1 MPPEVKELQELNKL
15 VVDIRTEHE
24 KFVSGAMTKADY
36 EEKSKKMF
44 TDFDGLKERIAD
56 IETKMAR
63 PPIVLP
69 GADKKDGPTI
79 EAKAYDAWLRK
90 GNGVSPEEQKA
101 LRLSDDTTGGYLTTP
116 EMEQGIIKGLVQFSP
131 IRSVARVRTTGKTEV
146 WARKRTGTFAAR
158 WIPESGVKSET
169 SGLKYGLEKIPTHEL
184 YADVPV
190 SNWDLEDSDF
200 NLESELSSEFS
211 EQFGVAEGAAFLI
224 GNSVNKP
231 EGILANA
238 AVLAAKIA
246 GDTSGDLS
254 VTDILNV
261 YYGLPEPYASNGSW
275 LFKRSTTQKVV
286 LFKDAANHYIWMP
299 SLVVNMPSTLLGRP
313 IVECIDMP
321 AVAANA
327 YAVLFGDFRRAYLIV
342 DRLGIATLRDPYTL
356 KLQGQVEFTARKRVG
371 GQIVLSEAIR
381 VLQIKA

>member
-1 MPPEVKELQELNKL
+1 MENKELQDLNKL
-15 VVDIRTEHE
+15 VVDIRSEHE
-24 KFVSGAMTKADY
+24 KFLAGAMTKADY

-44 TDFDGLKERIAD
+44 TDFDAIKSRLD
-56 IETKMAR
+56 DVETKINR
-63 PPIVLP
+63 PPLP
-69 GADKKDGPTI
+69 GLEKKDGPSPA
-79 EAKAYDAWLRK
+79 AKAYDAWLRK
-90 GNGVSPEEQKA
+90 GFVSPEEEKA
-101 LRLSDDTTGGYLTTP
+101 MRLADDTTGGYLTTP
-116 EMEQGIIKGLVQFSP
+116 EMEQGIIKGLIQFSP

-200 NLESELSSEFS
+200 NLEAELSSEFT
-211 EQFGVAEGAAFLI
+211 EQFGVAEGAAFLK
-224 GNSVNKP
+224 GDSVNQP
-231 EGILANA
+231 EGILTNPE
-238 AVLAAKIA
+238 VIAAKIP

-261 YYGLPEPYASNGSW
+261 YYGLPEPYASNGAW
-275 LFKRSTTQKVV
+275 LMKRSTVQKVV
-286 LFKDAANHYIWMP
+286 LFKDGANHYIWMP
-299 SLVVNMPSTLLGRP
+299 SLAVNMPSTILGRP

-321 AVAANA
+321 AVAASA
-327 YAVLFGDFRRAYLIV
+327 YAVAFGDFRRAYLIV

-371 GQIVLSEAIR
+371 GQIVLAEAIR